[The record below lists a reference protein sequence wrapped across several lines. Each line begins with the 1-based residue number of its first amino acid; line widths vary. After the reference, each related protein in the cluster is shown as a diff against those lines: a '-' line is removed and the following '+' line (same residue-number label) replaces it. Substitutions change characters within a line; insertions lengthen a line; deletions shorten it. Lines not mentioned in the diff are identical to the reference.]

1 MAMGDGN
8 TLVNSI
14 CYAYIPNRTFFI
26 SGFTPKVFAI
36 QTSLPVSEVSIEEDW
51 NF

>member
-36 QTSLPVSEVSIEEDW
+36 QTSLPVSEVSIEAGW